1 MSENTPN
8 NPSQGAPAAGG
19 YGYDA
24 GAHPA
29 QDASL
34 PGQAAQPGNVAQ
46 AAQPSQ
52 PVQSSQPGNAA
63 QPAAPVAPQ
72 QPVQPQQAPQP
83 APASAH
89 AQPNAE
95 AQAAPAQ
102 PGQPAAAPQPDVAQP
117 GVAPQPG
124 AAQPGQP
131 GQATYAPSAPHPAV
145 KALGA
150 TWNAFLDVFSSNP
163 ATAHARI
170 SSAGAWGWIVP
181 TTLQAL
187 VGAFFF
193 SQLVILAAVV
203 MMSMLGYMFGGR
215 SGAAY
220 GGAYAAQAVPT
231 GRMILAYVLMAL
243 AIFGVQVLRG
253 VQLQLTARIGK
264 APTTFTASMHA
275 VSVSSLALI
284 PSFLLLNLLVFF
296 LRLTRSGDGAFFLTM
311 LMVLVLAFAV
321 FSGESLTYL
330 GLNRLGRFAK
340 SPIIMHAAL
349 STAWVLASMVV
360 YYVAIRLMGA

>member
-1 MSENTPN
+1 MSENAPN

-24 GAHPA
+24 GARPA
-29 QDASL
+29 QDASV
-34 PGQAAQPGNVAQ
+34 PTQPGNTV
-46 AAQPSQ
+46 
-52 PVQSSQPGNAA
+52 QPGNAA
-63 QPAAPVAPQ
+63 QVSQPAQPAQPSQSANSAQPAAPAAPQ
-72 QPVQPQQAPQP
+72 QPVQPEPVQPQQA
-83 APASAH
+83 
-89 AQPNAE
+89 
-95 AQAAPAQ
+95 AQ
-102 PGQPAAAPQPDVAQP
+102 PGQPAAAPQSGTA
-117 GVAPQPG
+117 QPG

-131 GQATYAPSAPHPAV
+131 AQAVYAPSAPHPAV

-170 SSAGAWGWIVP
+170 SSAGAWGWIIP
-181 TTLQAL
+181 TTVQAL

-220 GGAYAAQAVPT
+220 GGAYAAQSVPA

-264 APTTFTASMHA
+264 APASFTSSMHA
-275 VSVSSLALI
+275 VSVSSLVLI
-284 PSFLLLNLLVFF
+284 PSFLVLNLLVFF
-296 LRLTRSGDGAFFLTM
+296 LTLTRSGGGAFFLTM

-321 FSGESLTYL
+321 FSGEALTYL